1 MGEIRITATA
11 RPGHAGV
18 RLPDKRILLEGQTAL
33 VDESILARPF
43 PGRDYIA
50 QVPAEP
56 EIEPEA
62 AGEDEPEPE
71 KKAARR
77 RRKAIED

>member
-1 MGEIRITATA
+1 MSEIRITATA

-33 VDESILARPF
+33 VDESILARQF

-62 AGEDEPEPE
+62 AGDDEPKP
-71 KKAARR
+71 RR
-77 RRKAIED
+77 RRTKRDG